1 MVSVPAVIE
10 PLILPATRALS
21 ATTMPATSLPSP
33 WISAA
38 QLMSPS
44 ILPSRCRSAVAVMSP
59 LIMISG
65 PSTEK
70 VAPAIVLLVD
80 GRTIDSGFFENI
92 GRYLQQGTR
101 VDRSAVE
108 SDLKMQVRAGGTAG
122 ASDHPDQ
129 PAGADHVADAGA
141 KREHVGIARA

>member
-1 MVSVPAVIE
+1 MVNTPAVIE

-33 WISAA
+33 WLSAA

-44 ILPSRCRSAVAVMSP
+44 ILPSRCRSAVAVRSP
-59 LIMISG
+59 LLAISG

-70 VAPAIVLLVD
+70 VDPAIVLLGG
-80 GRTIDSGFFENI
+80 GRAADSGFFENI

-101 VDRSAVE
+101 IDGLTVE
-108 SDLKMQVRAGGTAG
+108 
-122 ASDHPDQ
+122 
-129 PAGADHVADAGA
+129 
-141 KREHVGIARA
+141 